1 MQKPKIVTQTN
12 IPEYPLVSRGK
23 VRDIYEIDE
32 ETLLIVTT
40 DRMSAFD
47 VVLPDPIPFKGVVL
61 NQITLFWMEM
71 MQDIV
76 PDHIIAAEVKD
87 FPPVLQNYK
96 DDLTGRAVLV
106 KKAKPLPI
114 ECIVRGYITG
124 SGWRDYE
131 QTGQLCG
138 YKLPPDLKKSQQLE
152 KPLFTPSTKADIGE
166 HDENITLAQAKAK
179 IGEGLVKK
187 VEEISLAIYERARDY
202 ALKRGIIIADTKFEF
217 GLHNNKLLLIDEVL
231 TPDSSRF
238 WPRDEYTPGRDQP
251 SFDKQYLRDWLS
263 KSGWDK
269 QPPAPNLPQ
278 EIIEQTQARYLQAYK
293 LLTGKELF

>member
-1 MQKPKIVTQTN
+1 MKVVTKTN
-12 IPEYPLVSRGK
+12 IREFPLVSRGK
-23 VRDIYEIDE
+23 VRDIYEVDQK
-32 ETLLIVTT
+32 TLLIVTT

-76 PDHIIAAEVKD
+76 PNHLISAEVGD
-87 FPPVLQNYK
+87 FPAALQNYK
-96 DDLTGRAVLV
+96 DELEGRTVLV
-106 KKAKPLPI
+106 KKANPLPI

-138 YKLPPDLKKSQQLE
+138 YKLPPGLLKSQQLE
-152 KPLFTPSTKADIGE
+152 RPLFTPSTKADIGE
-166 HDENITLAQAKAK
+166 HDENITLAQAKARV
-179 IGEGLVKK
+179 GEGLVKK
-187 VEEISLAIYERARDY
+187 VEEISLSIYERARDY
-202 ALKRGIIIADTKFEF
+202 ALEKGIIIADTKFEF
-217 GLHNNKLLLIDEVL
+217 GLSSNKLLLIDEVL

-238 WPRDEYTPGRDQP
+238 WPKEEYKPGREQP

-263 KSGWDK
+263 NSGWDK
-269 QPPAPNLPQ
+269 QPPAPSLPQ
-278 EIIEQTQARYLQAYK
+278 KIIEQTQARYFQAYK